1 MDWAQYDS
9 VTSTPADY
17 RNLAPFVL
25 DRALR
30 ECGTVLMEPLYRYH
44 MEIPNTVNGKAL
56 YDIERMRG
64 VVENVEA
71 GAEMT
76 ILTGTVPAE
85 TARDYAK
92 ELLSY
97 TAGKGMLSLE
107 AIGYQDYH
115 GDIVAG
121 ESGRSLEWEL
131 IRGGFIAKDGFL
143 PPR

>member
-1 MDWAQYDS
+1 
-9 VTSTPADY
+9 
-17 RNLAPFVL
+17 
-25 DRALR
+25 
-30 ECGTVLMEPLYRYH
+30 MEPLYRYH
-44 MEIPNTVNGKAL
+44 MEIPNAVNGKAL

-76 ILTGTVPAE
+76 ILTGTVPVE

-97 TAGKGMLSLE
+97 TAGKGMLSLK

-115 GDIVAG
+115 GEIVAA
-121 ESGRSLEWEL
+121 ESSRPLEWEL
-131 IRGGFIAKDGFL
+131 IRGGFIARDGFL